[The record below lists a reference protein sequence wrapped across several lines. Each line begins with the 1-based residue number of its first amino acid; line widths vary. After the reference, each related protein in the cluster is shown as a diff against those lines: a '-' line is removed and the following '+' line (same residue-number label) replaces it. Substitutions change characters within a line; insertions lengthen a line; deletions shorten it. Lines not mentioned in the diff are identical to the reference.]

1 MKKKLCILLLALAA
15 LLALTVGAQAADLNT
30 YATARFDQSWPCYS
44 GPGEYYF
51 RANNGKATYG
61 GGGVARVYG
70 VTGSWVMIG
79 YELSNG
85 DYRIGYVEKT
95 ALRGMYSVK
104 GQIDYDL
111 SFSSYTRSITSDCS
125 LTDDPVIYN
134 KPILNLSRGTSVTVL
149 GTMGTDWTYV
159 EVTGR
164 SGYMRGFVPS
174 WACGGSSY
182 SSPTTRPS
190 TSRNNPTARPNINP
204 NNYPLYVVESYSPNG
219 YCYLY
224 DQASDVYGRN
234 LGRYNNGATVRVIDY
249 YGGNGYCYV
258 YTSDGKLGYIH
269 DYVLTPYNGTLN
281 RDRYRVYSTNPA
293 GYCYL
298 YDQPSDIKGRNLG
311 RYDNGAYFEMIDWYA
326 DDTYAQVRAESTG
339 KYGYVRKTCLVRA
352 DSYKPAQAYAYV
364 DSTSPNGYCYLYD
377 QPSDIYGNN
386 LGRYNNGAVVMIIDW
401 NADTTYAKVETSK
414 GKIGYIRKTCLSLY

>member
-219 YCYLY
+219 YCYL
-224 DQASDVYGRN
+224 
-234 LGRYNNGATVRVIDY
+234 
-249 YGGNGYCYV
+249 
-258 YTSDGKLGYIH
+258 
-269 DYVLTPYNGTLN
+269 
-281 RDRYRVYSTNPA
+281 
-293 GYCYL
+293 
-298 YDQPSDIKGRNLG
+298 
-311 RYDNGAYFEMIDWYA
+311 
-326 DDTYAQVRAESTG
+326 
-339 KYGYVRKTCLVRA
+339 
-352 DSYKPAQAYAYV
+352 
-364 DSTSPNGYCYLYD
+364 
-377 QPSDIYGNN
+377 
-386 LGRYNNGAVVMIIDW
+386 
-401 NADTTYAKVETSK
+401 
-414 GKIGYIRKTCLSLY
+414 